1 MINIINKFGIIMGNI
16 YSWAEQEC
24 RLACKRE
31 NPNFD
36 FDSDDF
42 DYGCSCYKSALKAY
56 KSLVEDEHSGMSFS
70 FTRDILERLMRHEP
84 LTPITD
90 DDFEG
95 GNLIYS
101 DEDLA
106 SMGLKSE
113 IQCPRMSSLFRK
125 ETLDGKITYCDVDR
139 AYCVDVES
147 PSDTFSCG
155 RETNIVDE
163 MFPIQMP
170 YLPEKGEYK
179 VYVQTFLTDKK
190 NGDFDTQGVLYL
202 ITPDGKRIDINRFYT
217 EKNGKMVEISK
228 EEYDELLEKR
238 LYKISDLAADNILWT
253 LISNSSSDEEIESRE
268 KMWKSLSSSV
278 RNDIESSLRE
288 MCVFFEN
295 PENYKYNIFDVRQNL
310 CRGNF
315 DSYKDVNELV
325 KIGEFLQD
333 ILKLLK

>member
-1 MINIINKFGIIMGNI
+1 MNNV

-24 RLACKRE
+24 RLACKKE

-90 DDFEG
+90 DDFKG
-95 GNLIYS
+95 GNCIYS
-101 DEDLA
+101 DKDLQE
-106 SMGLKSE
+106 MGLKSE

-125 ETLDGKITYCDVDR
+125 ETIDGEVTYNDLDR
-139 AYCVDVES
+139 AYCIYIEK
-147 PSDTFSCG
+147 PSDTFSSSAD
-155 RETNIVDE
+155 NIVDE
-163 MFPIQMP
+163 LFPIKMP
-170 YLPEKGEYK
+170 YLPEKGKYK

-190 NGDFDTQGVLYL
+190 NGDFDTRGVIYL
-202 ITPDGKRIDINRFYT
+202 ITPDGKRIDINRYYT
-217 EKNGKMVEISK
+217 EKNGEMVEISK
-228 EEYDELLEKR
+228 DEYDELLKR
-238 LYKISDLAADNILWT
+238 RLDKICNATAEHLLWT
-253 LISNSSSDEEIESRE
+253 LVSNSSSDEEIERRE
-268 KMWKSLSSSV
+268 KIWKSLSPSIK
-278 RNDIESSLRE
+278 NGMESSLRE
-288 MCVFFEN
+288 MCVFFER
-295 PENYKYNIFDVRQNL
+295 PENYKYNTFSVHQNL
-310 CRGNF
+310 CREKF
-315 DSYKDVNELV
+315 DSFEDVDELV

>member
-1 MINIINKFGIIMGNI
+1 MINKFGIIMSDI

-31 NPNFD
+31 NPNFN
-36 FDSDDF
+36 FDGDDF

-56 KSLVEDEHSGMSFS
+56 KSLMDDEHSGMSFS

-101 DEDLA
+101 DEDLV

-125 ETLDGKITYCDVDR
+125 ETVDGKVTYCDVNR
-139 AYCVDVES
+139 AYCVNIET
-147 PSDTFSCG
+147 PSDTFFSS
-155 RETNIVDE
+155 TNNIVDE
-163 MFPIQMP
+163 LFPIKMP
-170 YLPEKGEYK
+170 YLPKREEYK

-190 NGDFDTQGVLYL
+190 NGDFDTQGVIYL
-202 ITPDGKRIDINRFYT
+202 ITPDGKRIDINRYYT
-217 EKNGKMVEISK
+217 QKAGKMVEISK
-228 EEYDELLEKR
+228 DEYDELLEKR
-238 LYKISDLAADNILWT
+238 IDKICNTTAENLLWT
-253 LISNSSSDEEIESRE
+253 LVSNSSSDEEIERRE
-268 KMWKSLSSSV
+268 KIWKSLSSSA
-278 RNDIESSLRE
+278 RDDIESSLRE
-288 MCVFFEN
+288 MCVFFER
-295 PENYKYNIFDVRQNL
+295 PENYKYNTFSVHQNL
-310 CRGNF
+310 CRGKF
-315 DSYKDVNELV
+315 DSFEDVDELV
-325 KIGEFLQD
+325 KIGETLQG

>member
-1 MINIINKFGIIMGNI
+1 MSNM

-36 FDSDDF
+36 FDGDDF

-56 KSLVEDEHSGMSFS
+56 NSLVQDDHSGMSFS

-113 IQCPRMSSLFRK
+113 IQCPRMSNLFRK
-125 ETLDGKITYCDVDR
+125 ETLDGKITYSDVDR
-139 AYCVDVES
+139 AYCVNVED

-155 RETNIVDE
+155 MDTNIVDE

-170 YLPEKGEYK
+170 YFPEKGQYEL
-179 VYVQTFLTDKK
+179 YVQTFLTDEK
-190 NGDFDTQGVLYL
+190 NGDFDTHGILYL
-202 ITPDGKRIDINRFYT
+202 ITPEGKRIDINRYYT
-217 EKNGKMVEISK
+217 EKNGEMVEISK
-228 EEYDELLEKR
+228 DEYDELLKR
-238 LYKISDLAADNILWT
+238 RLDKICNATAEHLLWT
-253 LISNSSSDEEIESRE
+253 LVSNSSSDEEIERRE
-268 KMWKSLSSSV
+268 KIWKSLSPSIK
-278 RNDIESSLRE
+278 NDMESSLRE
-288 MCVFFEN
+288 MCMFFEN
-295 PENYKYNIFDVRQNL
+295 PENYKYNTFAVRQNL

-315 DSYKDVNELV
+315 DSFEDVDELV
-325 KIGEFLQD
+325 KIGETLQG

>member
-1 MINIINKFGIIMGNI
+1 MSI
-16 YSWAEQEC
+16 YNWAEQEC

-36 FDSDDF
+36 FDSNNF

-56 KSLVEDEHSGMSFS
+56 KSLIDDNHSGASFS

-90 DDFEG
+90 DDFKG
-95 GNLIYS
+95 GTLIYS

-125 ETLDGKITYCDVDR
+125 ETLDGKVTYSDVDR
-139 AYCVDVES
+139 AYCVNVED

-155 RETNIVDE
+155 MDTNIVDE

-170 YLPEKGEYK
+170 YLPEKGEYE

-190 NGDFDTQGVLYL
+190 NGDFDTRGVLYL
-202 ITPDGKRIDINRFYT
+202 ITPEGKRVDINRYYT
-217 EKNGKMVEISK
+217 EKNREMVEISK

-238 LYKISDLAADNILWT
+238 LYKIRDDAADKILWT
-253 LISNSSSDEEIESRE
+253 LVSNSSSDEEIERRE
-268 KMWKSLSSSV
+268 KIWKSLSPSIK
-278 RNDIESSLRE
+278 NGMESSLRE
-288 MCVFFEN
+288 MCSFFEN
-295 PENYKYNIFDVRQNL
+295 PENYKYNTFEVRQKL
-310 CRGNF
+310 CKGNF
-315 DSYKDVNELV
+315 DSFKDVNELV
-325 KIGEFLQD
+325 KIGE
-333 ILKLLK
+333 I

>member
-1 MINIINKFGIIMGNI
+1 MINKFGIIMSDI

-24 RLACKRE
+24 RLACQKE

-90 DDFEG
+90 DDFNG
-95 GNLIYS
+95 GNYLYG

-125 ETLDGKITYCDVDR
+125 ETLDGKVTYCDVDR
-139 AYCVDVES
+139 AYSVNVES

-155 RETNIVDE
+155 MGTNIVDE
-163 MFPIQMP
+163 LFPIKMP
-170 YLPEKGEYK
+170 YFPEKGNYK
-179 VYVQTFLTDKK
+179 VYVQSFLADKK
-190 NGDFDTQGVLYL
+190 NGDYDTRAFLYI
-202 ITPDGKRIDINRFYT
+202 ITPEGKRVDVNRYQT
-217 EKNGKMVEISK
+217 EKDGKMVEISK
-228 EEYDELLEKR
+228 DEYDELLEKR
-238 LYKISDLAADNILWT
+238 IDKICNTTAEHLLWT
-253 LISNSSSDEEIESRE
+253 LISNSSSDDEIERRE
-268 KMWKSLSSSV
+268 KMWKSLSSSA

-288 MCVFFEN
+288 MCVFFEH
-295 PENYKYNIFDVRQNL
+295 PENYKYNTFSVHQNI
-310 CRGNF
+310 CRGKF
-315 DSYKDVNELV
+315 DSFEDVDELV
-325 KIGEFLQD
+325 KIGETLQG

>member
-1 MINIINKFGIIMGNI
+1 MSI
-16 YSWAEQEC
+16 YDWAEQEC

-31 NPNFD
+31 NPDFD
-36 FDSDDF
+36 FDGDDF

-56 KSLVEDEHSGMSFS
+56 KSLVEDGHSGASFS
-70 FTRDILERLMRHEP
+70 FTKDILERLMRHEP

-90 DDFEG
+90 DDFKG

-125 ETLDGKITYCDVDR
+125 ETLDGKITYSDVDR
-139 AYCVDVES
+139 AYSVNVED

-155 RETNIVDE
+155 RDSNIVDE

-170 YLPEKGEYK
+170 YLPEKGKYK

-190 NGDFDTQGVLYL
+190 NGDFDTQGFLYL
-202 ITPDGKRIDINRFYT
+202 ITPDGKRININRYYT
-217 EKNGKMVEISK
+217 EKAGKMVEISK
-228 EEYDELLEKR
+228 DEYDELLEKR
-238 LYKISDLAADNILWT
+238 IDKICDTTAEQLLWT
-253 LISNSSSDEEIESRE
+253 LISNSSSDDEINRREEKWNAMLLSTREGIEE
-268 KMWKSLSSSV
+268 
-278 RNDIESSLRE
+278 SLRQL
-288 MCVFFEN
+288 CAFFEV
-295 PENYKYNIFDVRQNL
+295 PENYKYNTFEVRQKL

-315 DSYKDVNELV
+315 DSFKDIYELV
-325 KIGEFLQD
+325 EIGLFLQN
-333 ILKLLK
+333 ILKMLE

>member
-1 MINIINKFGIIMGNI
+1 MNM

-31 NPNFD
+31 NPDFD

-56 KSLVEDEHSGMSFS
+56 NSLMEDEHSGMSFS
-70 FTRDILERLMRHEP
+70 FTREILERLMRHEP

-113 IQCPRMSSLFRK
+113 IQCPRMSNLFRK
-125 ETLDGKITYCDVDR
+125 ETLDGKVIYSDVDR
-139 AYCVDVES
+139 AYCVNVED

-155 RETNIVDE
+155 MDTNIVDE

-170 YLPEKGEYK
+170 YFPEKGQYEL
-179 VYVQTFLTDKK
+179 YVQTFLTDKK
-190 NGDFDTQGVLYL
+190 NGDFDTHGILYL
-202 ITPDGKRIDINRFYT
+202 ITPEGKRIDINRYYT
-217 EKNGKMVEISK
+217 EKNREMVEISK

-238 LYKISDLAADNILWT
+238 LYKIRDDAADKILWT
-253 LISNSSSDEEIESRE
+253 LIYNSSSDEEIDHRKMMWNAWLPSTRE
-268 KMWKSLSSSV
+268 G
-278 RNDIESSLRE
+278 IENRLRQ
-288 MCVFFEN
+288 MCMFFEN
-295 PENYKYNIFDVRQNL
+295 PENYKYNTFEVRQKL
-310 CRGNF
+310 CKGNF
-315 DSYKDVNELV
+315 DSFKDVNELV
-325 KIGEFLQD
+325 KIGEFLQS
-333 ILKLLK
+333 ILKMLK